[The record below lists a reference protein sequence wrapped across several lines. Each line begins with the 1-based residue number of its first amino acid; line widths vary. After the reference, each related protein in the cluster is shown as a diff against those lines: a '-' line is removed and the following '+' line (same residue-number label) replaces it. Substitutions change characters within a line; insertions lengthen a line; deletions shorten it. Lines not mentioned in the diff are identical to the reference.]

1 LIIFIFSGLD
11 ESYKINTLIAIF
23 NIFDTLGRKFPA
35 LIPMSKK
42 TLYLV
47 SFLRFTFLFSFP
59 LVGGALNKSDW
70 ISTNELSYLTIF
82 NMVIFAF
89 SNGYVTSTTFSLA
102 PEQVQEDLKGKSGSS
117 ISFFLIMGIFSG
129 SLFATAVMQN
139 FV

>member
-1 LIIFIFSGLD
+1 LN

-23 NIFDTLGRKFPA
+23 NVFDTLGRKFPA
-35 LIPMSKK
+35 LVPMSKK

-47 SFLRFTFLFSFP
+47 AFLRFIFLFSFP
-59 LVGGALNKSDW
+59 IVGGALNKSDW
-70 ISTNELSYLTIF
+70 ISTNGLSYMTII
-82 NMVIFAF
+82 NMVLFAF
-89 SNGYVTSTTFSLA
+89 TNGYVTSTTFSLA
-102 PEQVQEDLKGKSGSS
+102 PEQVHDELKGKSGSS